1 MTALTARPAATG
13 PLAGTLPLARLA
25 LRRDRLMV
33 PAWVLGLGLMTVGG
47 ASSIAAL
54 YDTPASRIGLA
65 RSMAGN
71 GSLRALY
78 GPVFDA
84 STTGGLTAWRF
95 GVFGAALAGLMG
107 ILLVVRHTRDEEEAG
122 RLELVGAAA
131 VGRRAPL
138 TAALLTA
145 SGAGIALGLL
155 VAVGLCAQGEG
166 VAGSFALG
174 LAFTLSTVVFASLAG
189 VTAQLAET
197 GRAARSLAGTVLG
210 LAFLLRAA
218 GDSAQD
224 GGPSWL
230 VWASPLGW
238 TEQLRP
244 FADERWW
251 VVPLLLGAASALTA
265 VAHALVAR
273 RDLDA
278 GLLASRPGPATAS
291 RRLSG
296 PFGLAWRLQRGSLY
310 GWAAGFAVA
319 GLAFGSLADG
329 VADLI
334 RDNARLADVF
344 RRIGGAQQLTDTY
357 LASMVS
363 LLAMLASVYTV
374 QSVLRLHGEET
385 SGRAEPV
392 LAGAVSRLRWAASHL
407 VPAGLGGL
415 ALLLVAGLSLGL
427 GHGATGGDLPGQA
440 SRMTGAALVLA
451 PAVWFTGATAFVL
464 HGVVPRAAGAAWG
477 LLGFFLL
484 VGLYGPVLDLPRP
497 VLDLSPFSHLP
508 KVPAEDPTALPLI
521 VLGLLAAA
529 LTAVGAAGLRRR
541 DLG

>member
-1 MTALTARPAATG
+1 MTTLTARPAAG
-13 PLAGTLPLARLA
+13 ALAGTFTLARLA
-25 LRRDRLMV
+25 LRRDRLMM

-54 YDTPASRIGLA
+54 YDSPASRTALA
-65 RSMAGN
+65 RSLAGN

-95 GVFGAALAGLMG
+95 GAFGAVLAGLMG
-107 ILLVVRHTRDEEEAG
+107 ILLVVRHTRDEEETG

-145 SGAGIALGLL
+145 SGAGLALGLL
-155 VAVGLCAQGEG
+155 VAAGLCAQGEA
-166 VAGSFALG
+166 VTGSFALG
-174 LAFTLSTVVFASLAG
+174 LTFTLSTVVFASLAA

-218 GDSAQD
+218 GDSAGA

-230 VWASPLGW
+230 TWTSPLGW

-251 VVPLLLGAASALTA
+251 VVLPLTATAAALTA
-265 VAHALVAR
+265 LAHALVAR

-278 GLLASRPGPATAS
+278 GLLASRPGPATAGA
-291 RRLSG
+291 RLSG

-310 GWAAGFAVA
+310 GWAAGFTVA
-319 GLAFGSLADG
+319 GLVFGGLSDG

-334 RDNARLADVF
+334 RDNAQLADAF
-344 RRIGGAQQLTDTY
+344 RRMGGAQQLTDTY
-357 LASMVS
+357 LAAMVS

-374 QSVLRLHGEET
+374 QSVLRLHAEEA

-392 LAGAVSRLRWAASHL
+392 LAGAVSRQRWAASHL
-407 VPAGLGGL
+407 VPAWLGGL
-415 ALLLVAGLSLGL
+415 GLLLVAGLSLGL
-427 GHGATGGDLPGQA
+427 GHGATAGDLPGQV
-440 SRMTGAALVLA
+440 SRMTGSALVFA
-451 PAVWFTGATAFVL
+451 PAVWFVGAVAFVI
-464 HGVVPRAAGAAWG
+464 HGIVPRRASAAWG
-477 LLGFFLL
+477 LAGFFLF

-508 KVPAEDPTALPLI
+508 KVPAEDPAAAPLI
-521 VLGLLAAA
+521 VLALLAAA
-529 LTAVGAAGLRRR
+529 LTAAGLAGLRRR

>member
-1 MTALTARPAATG
+1 MTALTARPAAG
-13 PLAGTLPLARLA
+13 ALAGTLPLARLA

-84 STTGGLTAWRF
+84 TTTGGLTAWRF
-95 GVFGAALAGLMG
+95 GVFGATLAGLMG

-138 TAALLTA
+138 TAGLLTA
-145 SGAGIALGLL
+145 SGAGIALGLV

-166 VAGSFALG
+166 VTGSFALG
-174 LAFTLSTVVFASLAG
+174 LVFTLSAVVFAALAA

-218 GDSAQD
+218 GDSVQD

-230 VWASPLGW
+230 VWTSPIGW
-238 TEQLRP
+238 AEQLRP

-251 VVPLLLGAASALTA
+251 VVLLLAGTTVALTA
-265 VAHALVAR
+265 VAYALVGR

-278 GLLASRPGPATAS
+278 GLLASRPGPATAGA
-291 RRLSG
+291 RLSG

-319 GLAFGSLADG
+319 GLVFGSLADG

-334 RDNARLADVF
+334 RDNAQLADVF

-357 LASMVS
+357 LSSMVS

-392 LAGAVSRLRWAASHL
+392 LAGAVSRPRWAASHL
-407 VPAGLGGL
+407 VLAGLGGL

-427 GHGATGGDLPGQA
+427 GHGATGGDLPEQVA
-440 SRMTGAALVLA
+440 RMAGAALVFL
-451 PAVWFTGATAFVL
+451 PAVWFLGAVAFLL
-464 HGVVPRAAGAAWG
+464 HGVLPRAATAAWG

-484 VGLYGPVLDLPRP
+484 VGLYGPVLDLPEP

-508 KVPAEDPTALPLI
+508 KVPAEDPTAGPPV
-521 VLGLLAAA
+521 VLGLLAVA
-529 LTAVGAAGLRRR
+529 LTASGLAGLRRR